1 MHELTSL
8 LDITVTPDAIRVAGE
23 LDASSCD
30 VLREAIAAAELVMD
44 GPIVLDMSKVEFM
57 DSAGI
62 GVLIG
67 SFKSRAEGVTIVRA
81 SRPVTRILQLT
92 GLYQRFV
99 GEPDS

>member
-1 MHELTSL
+1 MNELTSL
-8 LDITVTPDAIRVAGE
+8 VDITVTPDAIHVAGE

-30 VLREAIAAAELVMD
+30 VLREAITAAELVMD

-62 GVLIG
+62 GVLIS
-67 SFKSRAEGVTIVRA
+67 SFKSRAEGVTIVHA
-81 SRPVTRILQLT
+81 SHAVEHVLQLT
-92 GLYQRFV
+92 GLYARFV